1 MRALFFMDLREAAKK
16 FRKNKKWDS
25 WYGCVEAIYK
35 EDKDYDSVKEFRRV
49 AKAEIKSSP
58 SEIMRLLRESYI
70 LTARDYLDDYMIA
83 MEWDRQK
90 KFYLPRRKALL
101 PIVEGIQ
108 DLADDKLDIL
118 CASMPPGVG
127 KSGVELFAVS
137 WMGGRKPD
145 EGILLSSHN
154 ADFLKGAYSEIL
166 REVSS
171 DEYNWKEIFA
181 GSRIVET
188 NAKDMKIAID
198 VAQRFPTFQFTS
210 IGAGNAGKVR
220 AVQMLCCDDLIASI
234 EEAMSKERLD
244 AKWQAY
250 SVDLKQRKQGDHCKE
265 LHIATCWSV
274 HDIIG
279 RIERLNEGNDR
290 VRIIKIPIM
299 DENGESN
306 FDYGGSDGFTKEFIK
321 NIQETMDEVSF
332 RALSMGEPIE
342 REGLLY
348 TFDDIETAYEL
359 PEGEPDAI
367 LAVCDTAEGG
377 GDNTVMPIFYVYG
390 HKHYLWDVIDT
401 DALPDIAQPLC
412 AEALIRNKVNK
423 VQFESNMAGGRFA
436 DCVEQLVK
444 QKGGF
449 THVTKRR
456 TTTNKETKIIVESG
470 WVKENVVFKDRSIVD
485 KKSMYWRF
493 MNGLTSYTVAGKNKH
508 DDEVDSVAMYSKFYR
523 QTLGMTVTV
532 LNRRDYLI

>member
-1 MRALFFMDLREAAKK
+1 MDIREAAEK

-25 WYGCVEAIYK
+25 YYRCVESAYN
-35 EDKDYDSVKEFRRV
+35 ESKDYPEIKNFRRELRSHIEEDPV
-49 AKAEIKSSP
+49 N
-58 SEIMRLLRESYI
+58 IMRLLRESYI
-70 LTARDYLDDYMIA
+70 LTAKDYLDDYMIA

-90 KFYLPRRKALL
+90 KFYLPRRKALY
-101 PIVEGIQ
+101 PIVKKIQ
-108 DLADDKLDIL
+108 RLADDELDIL
-118 CASMPPGVG
+118 TISMPPGVG
-127 KSGVELFAVS
+127 KSGVGLFTAS
-137 WMGGRKPD
+137 WMGGRHPD

-166 REVSS
+166 REVGG
-171 DEYNWKEIFA
+171 DEYNWHEIFA
-181 GSRIVET
+181 GSKIAET

-220 AVQMLCCDDLIASI
+220 AVQLLYCDDLIASI

-265 LHIATCWSV
+265 LHIATRWSV

-279 RIERLNEGNDR
+279 RLERINEGNPR
-290 VRIIKIPIM
+290 AEFVTVPAL

-306 FDYGGSDGFTKEFIK
+306 FDYGGSDGFTTEFFEDIR
-321 NIQETMDEVSF
+321 ETMDETSF
-332 RALSMGEPIE
+332 KALYMNEPIE

-348 TFDDIETAYEL
+348 SLDELETAYDL
-359 PEGEPDAI
+359 PEGEPDAV

-377 GDNTVMPIFYVYG
+377 GDSTVMPIFYVYG
-390 HKHYLWDVIDT
+390 QKHYLWDVVDT
-401 DALPDIAQPLC
+401 DALPETAQPLC

-423 VQFESNMAGGRFA
+423 VQFESNSAGGRFA
-436 DCVEQLVK
+436 DCVAQIVK
-444 QKGGF
+444 DKNGN
-449 THVTKRR
+449 THVTKKR
-456 TTTNKETKIIVESG
+456 TTANKETKIIVESG
-470 WVKENVVFKDRSIVD
+470 WVKQNVVFKDRSIVE

-493 MNGLTSYTVAGKNKH
+493 LNGISSYTVAGRNKH
-508 DDEVDSVAMYSKFYR
+508 DDEVDALAMYSRFYR
-523 QTLGMTVTV
+523 QTLGMQVTV
-532 LNRRDYLI
+532 LNRKDYLI